1 MTTGPPKGEL
11 ESLLLRR
18 ACVRSNGEGE
28 TVELNDDWELVL
40 LGCSAGVGEEVCA
53 AVTDGAKRTP
63 RLLGKD
69 GTRCSVLADGGW

>member
-1 MTTGPPKGEL
+1 MTTGPTEGEL

-18 ACVRSNGEGE
+18 ACVRSNDDGG

-40 LGCSAGVGEEVCA
+40 LGCAAGVGEGVCA
-53 AVTDGAKRTP
+53 VVTDGAKRTP
-63 RLLGKD
+63 RLFGNE